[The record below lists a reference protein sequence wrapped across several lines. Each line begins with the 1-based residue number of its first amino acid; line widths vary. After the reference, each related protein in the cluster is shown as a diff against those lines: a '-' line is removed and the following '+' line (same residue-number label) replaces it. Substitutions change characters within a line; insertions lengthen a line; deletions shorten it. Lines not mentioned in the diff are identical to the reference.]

1 MLDYLWEYVTLWF
14 SQSLKAYNPIVW
26 LLHMKIY
33 CNRSVGTEGF
43 YMVLAAREDT
53 LCGLLEILNKP
64 TEGALDCCEM
74 LAEL

>member
-1 MLDYLWEYVTLWF
+1 
-14 SQSLKAYNPIVW
+14 
-26 LLHMKIY
+26 MKIY
-33 CNRSVGTEGF
+33 CNRSVGAEGF